1 MTDCFQSF
9 SKTFLPQFKTADG
22 TIVPKHT
29 LRFTMIYTYV
39 HKHFFCHL
47 SFFDPNR
54 LNLKHMLS
62 QTSTFPWIFWRLQKK
77 CPVSL
82 IWKLK
87 NLSLNSPTLHQWSTF
102 LFCNGPDLVTNS
114 STPCSSYK
122 DSQVIFRA
130 GGLNYNRLGVQ
141 LKKKKAN
148 KQKQL
153 LGESVCF
160 LSRFSKESYLLANAI
175 VSLA

>member
-1 MTDCFQSF
+1 M
-9 SKTFLPQFKTADG
+9 
-22 TIVPKHT
+22 
-29 LRFTMIYTYV
+29 
-39 HKHFFCHL
+39 
-47 SFFDPNR
+47 
-54 LNLKHMLS
+54 
-62 QTSTFPWIFWRLQKK
+62 
-77 CPVSL
+77 
-82 IWKLK
+82 
-87 NLSLNSPTLHQWSTF
+87 
-102 LFCNGPDLVTNS
+102 TNS

-130 GGLNYNRLGVQ
+130 GGLNYNGLGVQ
-141 LKKKKAN
+141 LKKKKKAN